1 MEKLNIA
8 NINNFLIESTKMDSL
23 AEAPRPPNKHFN
35 DTDKSFTKDLDGNQ
49 KDQKTYFHELFR
61 LKGIIG

>member
-8 NINNFLIESTKMDSL
+8 NINNFLIESSKMDSL

-35 DTDKSFTKDLDGNQ
+35 DTDKSFTKDLDVSQ
-49 KDQKTYFHELFR
+49 KD
-61 LKGIIG
+61 